1 MPRSRSKQQQAPL
14 LPSTKQTSLRFE
26 YSDDLES
33 FSIRQ
38 SQMVPLYDIDAALEI
53 SRDVA
58 DGYLILLSGGLNSA
72 QAIRKQRR
80 KKKVSSAPTPPPGEE
95 SCAQSVASLSDE
107 ELSAVQFAF
116 AALTD
121 GNAIDALF
129 GVKSM
134 GGIRRSQSTSEKSY
148 KAANAAKRALTEAS
162 YASDATLLLAV
173 ESYVKGFEI
182 IVKYHMDL
190 EKNGFITY
198 CMRQQKIRESAEK
211 QLIELFTPLCE
222 VVASFS

>member
-95 SCAQSVASLSDE
+95 SCAQSVASLSD
-107 ELSAVQFAF
+107 
-116 AALTD
+116 
-121 GNAIDALF
+121 
-129 GVKSM
+129 
-134 GGIRRSQSTSEKSY
+134 
-148 KAANAAKRALTEAS
+148 
-162 YASDATLLLAV
+162 
-173 ESYVKGFEI
+173 
-182 IVKYHMDL
+182 
-190 EKNGFITY
+190 
-198 CMRQQKIRESAEK
+198 
-211 QLIELFTPLCE
+211 
-222 VVASFS
+222 